1 MQRRLLF
8 LILILMTANLSYAQ
22 IDDEAIDDETVDNT
36 VVKNN
41 KKNEKLKNQKNKAK
55 IDNLFFGTTFSFMFG
70 QYLFVDFSPYGGY
83 LLGKYVGV
91 GIGATYIYSAFYP
104 GAGIPPVT
112 DHVYGG
118 RIFANVRPFPEIRGL
133 KGLYAHVEGEFLNHA
148 EYNKGKIVRKVVPA
162 VNIGLGYN
170 TAFDKGFA
178 FTAELLVNA
187 MWFGQ
192 YAQGIPTVYNSP
204 WQYRI
209 GVYYAF

>member
-1 MQRRLLF
+1 MQRQLLF

-22 IDDEAIDDETVDNT
+22 IDDEVIDDETVVTNN
-36 VVKNN
+36 KNNEKLNN
-41 KKNEKLKNQKNKAK
+41 KKSKVK
-55 IDNLFFGTTFSFMFG
+55 IDNLFLGTTFSFVFG
-70 QYLFVDFSPYGGY
+70 QYLFVDFSPYVGY
-83 LLGKYVGV
+83 HIGKYAAA

-104 GAGIPPVT
+104 GAGIPPIT

-118 RIFANVRPFPEIRGL
+118 RIFVNLRPFPELRGL

-148 EYNKGKIVRKVVPA
+148 EVNNRQIVRKVVPA
-162 VNIGLGYN
+162 VNVGIGYN

-187 MWFGQ
+187 LWFGQ
-192 YAQGIPTVYNSP
+192 YAQGTPTVYNSP